1 MNATV
6 VLQGAESTPS
16 QVGQLRTAFLALK
29 GCIGKHRLNDL
40 RHASVAGLGPSHL
53 FFNIGFESASP
64 SCQLL
69 GPIGH
74 HLTLD
79 CLLHAHQML
88 VSCARHVGLLFEGT
102 NSTPSSE
109 RAIIESDLV
118 LQSIPRILGHFV
130 VDALSIRWPT
140 PTNMSL
146 RRVGIGDHDLIVLC
160 EARSKVS
167 RARRWLSRSLA

>member
-118 LQSIPRILGHFV
+118 LQSIPRSLGHFV
-130 VDALSIRWPT
+130 VDAAFNTVANTNQYAST
-140 PTNMSL
+140 P
-146 RRVGIGDHDLIVLC
+146 RGIGDHDLIVLC